1 MKNKYSD
8 LQKELGIVLSG
19 GGARGITHIGILKV
33 LEKEK
38 INISCISGCSMG
50 GLVGAVYALTNSVN
64 QVEEVFLRHTS
75 LRELINIVDRSPRRR
90 GLIIGKRLRNLISNI
105 IGEKTTFADLKIPL
119 VVNAVDLITSQEITF
134 SEGNLVD
141 AVMSTISIP
150 GFFAPVSI
158 GNYQLIDGGMLNNL
172 PVSNVK
178 IFNPEVVLA
187 VDAHPDIVREK
198 PWQFSS
204 TKPRWA
210 AAVPDYIL
218 DFYRAEMIMSY
229 YLTDFF
235 LARFQPDIYIRP
247 KLPSEITTFYGYHHA
262 SKLISLGEKAM
273 QKNLGILR
281 EKIFC

>member
-1 MKNKYSD
+1 MTNNDYSK
-8 LQKELGIVLSG
+8 QKELGIVLSG
-19 GGARGITHIGILKV
+19 GGARGLAHIGILKV

-38 INISCISGCSMG
+38 IKISCISGCSMG
-50 GLVGAVYALTNSVN
+50 GLVGAVYALTNSVD
-64 QVEEVFLRHTS
+64 QVEEIFLRHTS
-75 LRELINIVDRSPRRR
+75 LRALISIVDRSPRRR

-134 SEGNLVD
+134 TEGNLVD

-150 GFFAPVSI
+150 GFFAPVSV

-210 AAVPDYIL
+210 GAVPDYVL

-235 LARFQPDIYIRP
+235 LVRFPPDLYIRP
-247 KLPSEITTFYGYHHA
+247 KLPPEITTFYGYHHA
-262 SKLISLGEKAM
+262 LALIKNGEKAM
-273 QKNLGILR
+273 QKNLELLK
-281 EKIFC
+281 EKIFF